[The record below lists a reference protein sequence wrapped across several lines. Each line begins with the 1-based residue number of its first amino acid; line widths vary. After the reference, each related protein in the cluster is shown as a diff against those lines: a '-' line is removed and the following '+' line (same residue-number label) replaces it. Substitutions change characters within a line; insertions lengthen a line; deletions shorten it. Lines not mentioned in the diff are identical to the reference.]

1 MSICVH
7 SQANLTVAKDFHQIS
22 WLNILRAEQGS
33 RRVPEIMETQLR
45 KARPL
50 EQSFIVPRKI
60 IAIDWR
66 TVAHCEY
73 EIGLMPSLTGFQL
86 RS

>member
-7 SQANLTVAKDFHQIS
+7 SQANLTVTKDFHQIS

-50 EQSFIVPRKI
+50 KQRFIVPRKI
-60 IAIDWR
+60 MAINWR
-66 TVAHCEY
+66 TVARRDY
-73 EIGLMPSLTGFQL
+73 EIGRMTSLTGFQL
-86 RS
+86 ST